1 MFEHVDAYAGDPIL
15 SLVETFHQDPRT
27 QKVNLGI
34 GLYYDEQGR
43 IPLLASVQQA
53 EAAIAAGAAS
63 AKLVHKNSIARLK
76 RKSLSLFILRCS
88 LSSGRS
94 LPAGATLPQGPAPGR
109 PVPYT
114 TPAIQPPPP
123 RRASG
128 RNRPAG

>member
-1 MFEHVDAYAGDPIL
+1 MNNELFSRLKDLAQKENRARLAVLLGAAAMLLILLSELFAPSGKTDA
-15 SLVETFHQDPRT
+15 
-27 QKVNLGI
+27 
-34 GLYYDEQGR
+34 
-43 IPLLASVQQA
+43 AS
-53 EAAIAAGAAS
+53 AAGAAS

-94 LPAGATLPQGPAPGR
+94 LPAGATLPQAPAPGQ
-109 PVPYT
+109 PAPYT